1 MRKRGILIVIAGI
14 GLSAPADNPII
25 SGQYTADP
33 TARVF
38 NRKIYVYPS
47 HDIPSPVE
55 SLKEWF
61 CMADYHVFS
70 SSDLID
76 WTDHGVILD
85 QTNVPWVDGG
95 SYTMWAPDCVEKDGM
110 YYFYF
115 PAQPKGDGRRGFNVG
130 VAVAPTPVGPF
141 SPETHYI
148 DGIMGIDPCVLV
160 DDDGSSYIYWS
171 GMGIRGAR
179 LADNMVELASSPVL
193 MEGLPDG
200 FKEGPFVFK
209 REGRYYLTFPW
220 VRGGEGATE
229 TLAYCMSDSPL
240 GPWEYKGL
248 IMEEW
253 PDGCWTNH
261 HSLVE
266 YDGQWY
272 IFYHHNDYSPDFDK
286 NRSARADRVSF
297 GPDGSIVKVV
307 PTLRGI
313 GVADA
318 RRPIQIDRYSD
329 ISPAGASVG
338 YLNPD
343 RKFDGWKTRLDHKGA
358 WVRYDEVDFSEQAP
372 SVLKVRARS
381 AKGATIAVTFAD
393 MGNTD
398 AGVVEIGPSTEWTIF
413 ETPIKY
419 ASLKGVHDLK
429 VALVKGDEVEI
440 DYLGYDLIQKNDG
453 DWVKSSGTVDGT
465 YFTTPA
471 DECSDVD
478 AQGFIRRWLL
488 LDPIDKPNRT
498 NVVFTDSYLRNA
510 FNEEY
515 FPGQLTVVP
524 ADGDTVRVGDDILL
538 WRELLSTGYN
548 VHLYRYATTNGN
560 RRYGVL
566 FWCVTVIDS
575 PQDYQDV
582 RLSVGSNS
590 ASMWWLNG
598 EEVLLMSG
606 DRRMVMDDACS
617 KRLNLRKG
625 RNVLWGA
632 VINGPGMSSFCVRFV
647 DSNGLPI
654 TDFKSC
660 R

>member
-1 MRKRGILIVIAGI
+1 MKKRGILFILVGI
-14 GLSAPADNPII
+14 GLSAYADNPII
-25 SGQYTADP
+25 SGQFTADP
-33 TARVF
+33 TAKVF
-38 NRKIYVYPS
+38 DGKVYVYPS

-55 SLKEWF
+55 NLKEWF

-70 SSDLID
+70 SDDLID
-76 WTDHGVILD
+76 WFDHGVILD
-85 QTNVPWVDGG
+85 QSQVPWADGG
-95 SYTMWAPDCVEKDGM
+95 SYTMWAPDCVEKDGK

-115 PAQPKGDGRRGFNVG
+115 PAQPKGEGRRGFNVG

-141 SPETHYI
+141 TPQPHYI

-160 DDDGSSYIYWS
+160 DDDGSAYIYWS
-171 GMGIRGAR
+171 GMGIRCAR
-179 LADNMVELASSPVL
+179 LADNMVELASDPVL
-193 MEGLPDG
+193 MEGLPEG

-209 REGRYYLTFPW
+209 RDGRYYLTFPW

-272 IFYHHNDYSPDFDK
+272 IFYHHNDYSPEFDK
-286 NRSARADRVSF
+286 NRSARADKVSF
-297 GPDGSIVKVV
+297 GQDGTIVKVA

-318 RRPIQIDRYSD
+318 RRPIQVDRYSD
-329 ISPAGASVG
+329 ISPKGASVD

-343 RKFDGWKTRLDHKGA
+343 RKFDGWMTRLTRKGA
-358 WVRYDEVDFSEQAP
+358 WVRYDDVDFSDKAP
-372 SVLKVRARS
+372 ALLKVRARS
-381 AKGATIAVTFAD
+381 EKGATVAVTLA
-393 MGNTD
+393 D
-398 AGVVEIGPSTEWTIF
+398 AGNADAGSVVVAPSAEWTIF
-413 ETPIKY
+413 ETPLNG
-419 ASLKGVHDLK
+419 SPLKGVHDLQ
-429 VALVKGDEVEI
+429 VALTKGHEVEI
-440 DYLGYDLIQKNDG
+440 DYIGYDLKPTQDG

-465 YFTTPA
+465 YFHAPA

-478 AQGFIRRWLL
+478 VQGFIRRWLL

-498 NVVFTDSYLRNA
+498 NVVFTDSYLREA

-515 FPGQLTVVP
+515 FTGQLTAVP
-524 ADGDTVRVGDDILL
+524 ADGDTVRVGEDSLL
-538 WRELLSTGYN
+538 WRDLESTGYN

-566 FWCVTVIDS
+566 FWAVTVIDS
-575 PQDYQDV
+575 PRDYQGV

-617 KRLNLRKG
+617 PRINLKKG
-625 RNVLWGA
+625 RNVLRGA

-654 TDFKSC
+654 TDLKSC

>member
-1 MRKRGILIVIAGI
+1 
-14 GLSAPADNPII
+14 
-25 SGQYTADP
+25 
-33 TARVF
+33 
-38 NRKIYVYPS
+38 
-47 HDIPSPVE
+47 
-55 SLKEWF
+55 
-61 CMADYHVFS
+61 MADYHVFS
-70 SSDLID
+70 SDDLIG
-76 WTDHGVILD
+76 WKDHGVILD
-85 QTNVPWVDGG
+85 QSQVPWVDGG
-95 SYTMWAPDCVEKDGM
+95 SYTMWAPDCVEKDGK

-115 PAQPKGDGRRGFNVG
+115 PAQPKGEGRRGFNIG

-141 SPETHYI
+141 TPQPHYI

-179 LADNMVELASSPVL
+179 LADDMLALASDPVL
-193 MEGLPDG
+193 MEGLPEG

-229 TLAYCMSDSPL
+229 TLSYCMSDSPL

-297 GPDGSIVKVV
+297 GPDGAIVEVT

-318 RRPIQIDRYSD
+318 RRPIQVDRYSEL
-329 ISPAGASVG
+329 SPAGASVE
-338 YLNPD
+338 YLNSD
-343 RKFDGWKTRLDHKGA
+343 RKFDGWMTRLSREGA
-358 WVRYDEVDFSEQAP
+358 WVRYDEVDFSDTAP
-372 SVLKVRARS
+372 AVLKMRARS
-381 AKGATIAVTFAD
+381 AKGATVAVTLAD
-393 MGNTD
+393 AGNAD
-398 AGVVEIGPSTEWTIF
+398 AGVVQVIPSAEWTIF
-413 ETPIKY
+413 EAPVKGGM
-419 ASLKGVHDLK
+419 LKGMHDLQ
-429 VALVKGDEVEI
+429 VTLVKGDEVEI
-440 DYLGYDLIQKNDG
+440 DYIGYDLKPEQAG
-453 DWVKSSGTVDGT
+453 DRVKSSGTVDGT
-465 YFTTPA
+465 YFHTPA

-478 AQGFIRRWLL
+478 AQGFIRRWML

-498 NVVFTDSYLRNA
+498 NVVFTDSYLRDA

-515 FPGQLTVVP
+515 FPGQMTAVP
-524 ADGDTVRVGDDILL
+524 SNGDTVRVGDETLL
-538 WRELLSTGYN
+538 WRDLESSGYN

-566 FWCVTVIDS
+566 FWAVTVIDS
-575 PQDYQDV
+575 PQDYEGV

-617 KRLNLRKG
+617 RRINLKKG
-625 RNVLWGA
+625 RNVLRGA

-647 DSNGLPI
+647 DADGNPI
-654 TDFKSC
+654 TDIKSC